1 MLTLCLGAPSSL
13 TPLINDSCFTTVA
26 NRQLS
31 TGADG
36 FDRTP
41 TQESWRLS
49 QTEPYIPSHLRSE
62 SCESIRQE
70 KWGSCHPLLTCWISG
85 LTEKPYG
92 TPVWSPLWIV
102 CAVLGLSAPDLIPPQ
117 GGLPWGR
124 IRTPPPSCRI
134 LPVESMLA
142 VGVELFLCSSSS
154 VPFFHFLL
162 FLLFPSNLGDVHTRG
177 EGAFLADQI
186 WVCWRQQTQIS
197 NARQL
202 QPLQPLQPL

>member
-36 FDRTP
+36 FDRAP

-124 IRTPPPSCRI
+124 IRTPPPRI
-134 LPVESMLA
+134 PYGCLVVCVEFSQLNPCWQSA
-142 VGVELFLCSSSS
+142 LNCSF
-154 VPFFHFLL
+154 VPLLL
-162 FLLFPSNLGDVHTRG
+162 FLFSIFFSSFFFRQTWEMCTQGGRGLF
-177 EGAFLADQI
+177 
-186 WVCWRQQTQIS
+186 
-197 NARQL
+197 
-202 QPLQPLQPL
+202 

>member
-92 TPVWSPLWIV
+92 TPVWSPLRIV

-117 GGLPWGR
+117 GVYLGAESG
-124 IRTPPPSCRI
+124 PPPSCR
-134 LPVESMLA
+134 LLSVESMLA
-142 VGVELFLCSSSS
+142 VGVELLLSFFSF
-154 VPFFHFLL
+154 VPLLL
-162 FLLFPSNLGDVHTRG
+162 FLFSFFFSSFFFPSNLGDVHTRG

-186 WVCWRQQTQIS
+186 WVCWR
-197 NARQL
+197 
-202 QPLQPLQPL
+202 

>member
-1 MLTLCLGAPSSL
+1 MFY
-13 TPLINDSCFTTVA
+13 NSCQSPIV
-26 NRQLS
+26 NWDR
-31 TGADG
+31 G
-36 FDRTP
+36 FGEYRTP
-41 TQESWRLS
+41 IQESWRLS

-124 IRTPPPSCRI
+124 IRTPPPRI
-134 LPVESMLA
+134 PYGCLVVCVEFSQLNPCWQSA
-142 VGVELFLCSSSS
+142 LNCSF
-154 VPFFHFLL
+154 VPLLL
-162 FLLFPSNLGDVHTRG
+162 FLFSIFFSSFFFRQTWEMCTQGGRGLF
-177 EGAFLADQI
+177 
-186 WVCWRQQTQIS
+186 
-197 NARQL
+197 
-202 QPLQPLQPL
+202 

>member
-36 FDRTP
+36 FDRAP

-117 GGLPWGR
+117 GVYLGAESG
-124 IRTPPPSCRI
+124 PPLVVDFSQWNPCWQSALNCCF
-134 LPVESMLA
+134 LSFP
-142 VGVELFLCSSSS
+142 LFLFFCSFFPFSSLPS
-154 VPFFHFLL
+154 FFRQTWEMCTQGGRGL
-162 FLLFPSNLGDVHTRG
+162 F
-177 EGAFLADQI
+177 
-186 WVCWRQQTQIS
+186 
-197 NARQL
+197 
-202 QPLQPLQPL
+202 

>member
-36 FDRTP
+36 FDRAP

-124 IRTPPPSCRI
+124 IRTPP
-134 LPVESMLA
+134 LVVEFSQLNPCWQSA
-142 VGVELFLCSSSS
+142 LNCSF
-154 VPFFHFLL
+154 VPLLL
-162 FLLFPSNLGDVHTRG
+162 FLFSIVFSSFLFPSNLGDVHTRG
-177 EGAFLADQI
+177 EGAFLADQS
-186 WVCWRQQTQIS
+186 WVCWR
-197 NARQL
+197 
-202 QPLQPLQPL
+202 